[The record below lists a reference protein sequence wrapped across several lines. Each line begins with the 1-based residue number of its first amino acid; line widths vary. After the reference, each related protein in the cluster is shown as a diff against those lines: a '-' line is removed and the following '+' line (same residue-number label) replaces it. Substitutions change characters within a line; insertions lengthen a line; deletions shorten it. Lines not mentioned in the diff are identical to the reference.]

1 MAPDLGLGDPTA
13 ATPNEIPLEKKAG
26 VLILPVM
33 VNDGLPVDFVL
44 DSGASDISM
53 PAEMV
58 EELVRSQGLTAAD
71 FTGQLVYQ
79 LADGTKVP
87 SQTFRIRSLKL
98 NGGDLT

>member
-71 FTGQLVYQ
+71 LHRPAGLSACRWDKGPISD
-79 LADGTKVP
+79 LP
-87 SQTFRIRSLKL
+87 HSQPQTQWWRSQ
-98 NGGDLT
+98 